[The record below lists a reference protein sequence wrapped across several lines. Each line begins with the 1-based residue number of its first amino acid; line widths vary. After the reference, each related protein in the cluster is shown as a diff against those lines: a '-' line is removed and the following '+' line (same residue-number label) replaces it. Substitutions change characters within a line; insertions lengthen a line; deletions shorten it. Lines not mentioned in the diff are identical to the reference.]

1 MINKFILP
9 VLGVFVLALAVVSIA
24 RTQPRP
30 ARHDP
35 PSSPPRSR
43 FASRVAAVG
52 LVEANTEN
60 VSLGAHVSGV
70 VERLHVK
77 VGDRV
82 RRGDP
87 LVKLDT
93 RQVEAL
99 LAEARAMVGVRQA
112 ALVTAR
118 ARVQTAEASL
128 ADVQRLL
135 RIAEATDPRS
145 ISVEEVTRRRS
156 AVEIAQASL
165 GAARS
170 EVGAAEAGIA
180 AAEAGQRSVEVQLER
195 STVFAPLEGDVL
207 QVKVRPGEFVNAGLS
222 AEPWLVLGNVQPL
235 HVRADVDEHEAW
247 RVNAA
252 ARAEAQV
259 RGNSALSSALEFVR
273 FEPLVLPKR
282 SLTGEAVERVDTRVL
297 QVLYRVLDPNLRLF
311 VGQQMDVFIEVPE
324 VPSAASK

>member
-1 MINKFILP
+1 MMNKFILP
-9 VLGVFVLALAVVSIA
+9 LFGAFVLVLAVVSIA
-24 RTQPRP
+24 RTQPTP
-30 ARHDP
+30 AHHEP
-35 PSSPPRSR
+35 PSPPPRSR
-43 FASRVAAVG
+43 FPSRVAAVG

-70 VERLHVK
+70 VEKLHVK

-82 RRGDP
+82 GKGDP

-93 RQVEAL
+93 RHVEAL
-99 LAEARAMVGVRQA
+99 LTEARAVVGVRQA
-112 ALVTAR
+112 ALATAR

-135 RIAEATDPRS
+135 QIAEATDPRS

-156 AVEIAQASL
+156 AVEIAQAGV

-170 EVGAAEAGIA
+170 EVGAAQAGIA
-180 AAEAGQRSVEVQLER
+180 AAEAARKSVEVELER
-195 STVFAPLEGDVL
+195 STVFSPLDGEVL
-207 QVKVRPGEFVNAGLS
+207 QVKVRPGEFVSAGPS
-222 AEPWLVLGNVQPL
+222 GEPWLILGNVHPL
-235 HVRADVDEHEAW
+235 HVRADIDEHEAW
-247 RVNAA
+247 RVTAV

-297 QVLYRVLDPNLRLF
+297 QVVYRVMDPGLRLF
-311 VGQQMDVFIEVPE
+311 VGQQMDVFIEASE
-324 VPSAASK
+324 VQSGASK